1 MGYKGAHR
9 PALTNTLEIMMERF
23 SKYIRARLSRGL
35 SLNALGPTESR
46 FIFDLAAGGAALAAA
61 VLFHIAFVPIRLTAR
76 IYLPFIPLTFVA
88 ANAVTGI
95 YTRLQRAS
103 IRAKIKTLLGTG
115 LCVVIL
121 GRLLGVP
128 WDIVSLWGIVTIP
141 ATVLARFFLG
151 LPYSRHK
158 NLSFLASNRR
168 GPVLVI
174 GGAGYI
180 GSPTVEL
187 LLKQGFRVRVLDR
200 LMYGRQSLAEF
211 VPNID
216 FELIEGD
223 VTDIAKLT
231 FAARGASAVVHLA
244 GLVGDPACALDAE
257 FTRHANVV
265 ATRMAKDVAV
275 SLGVSRFVFA
285 SSCSVYGVS
294 DREVSETG
302 QLNPVSLYAQT
313 KIDSEQEL
321 LWNTPD
327 GFFVTILRFATVFG
341 HSRRPRFDLV
351 ANLFAARALMD
362 GVIPVIGPQQKRP
375 FIHVQDLAR
384 AIVAVLHADSY
395 SMQGQIFNVGDRRL
409 NMSILQLAET
419 IQKIVRPH
427 RDVEINVNQNPEDQ
441 RSYAVSFEKIRL
453 KLGFEATT
461 LMDEGI
467 AEIIARFRAGEYKD
481 YRDPIYSNVL
491 TTSKALIDFYS
502 PDEMSRL
509 YGPLDERRVKT
520 KVVDA

>member
-1 MGYKGAHR
+1 MIK
-9 PALTNTLEIMMERF
+9 RF
-23 SKYIRARLSRGL
+23 SKYARARISRGL
-35 SLNALGPTESR
+35 SMNAMGPTESR
-46 FIFDLAAGGAALAAA
+46 LLFDFATGVGALAVA
-61 VLFHIAFVPIRLTAR
+61 VLFHIVFVSRGLTGR
-76 IYLPFIPLTFVA
+76 VYLPFLPVA
-88 ANAVTGI
+88 FIVVNAAVGI
-95 YTRLQRAS
+95 YTSLQKAS
-103 IRAKIKTLLGTG
+103 IRTKIKTLVVTA
-115 LCVVIL
+115 LCVVL
-121 GRLLGVP
+121 GGRLCGIP
-128 WDIVSLWGIVTIP
+128 WDVVSFWGILTIP
-141 ATVLARFFLG
+141 TTALARFFLG

-158 NLSFLASNRR
+158 NLSFIASNRR

-180 GSPTVEL
+180 GSPTVDL
-187 LLKQGFRVRVLDR
+187 LLRQGFRVRVLDR
-200 LMYGRQSLAEF
+200 FMYGRESLAEF
-211 VPNID
+211 VSNPD

-231 FAARGASAVVHLA
+231 FATRGTSAVVHLA
-244 GLVGDPACALDAE
+244 GLVGDPACALDAQ

-294 DREVSETG
+294 DREVSETD
-302 QLNPVSLYAQT
+302 QLNPVSVYAQT
-313 KIDSEQEL
+313 KIDSEREL

-351 ANLFAARALMD
+351 ANLFAARALVD
-362 GVIPVIGPQQKRP
+362 GVIPVIGPQQQRP

-384 AIVAVLHADSY
+384 AIVAVLQADSY
-395 SMQGQIFNVGDRRL
+395 DMQSQIFNVGDRRL

-419 IQKIVRPH
+419 IQKLVRPYH
-427 RDVEINVNQNPEDQ
+427 DVEISINENPEDR
-441 RSYAVSFEKIRL
+441 RSYAVSFEKIRQ
-453 KLGFEATT
+453 KLGFEAST

-467 AEIIARFRAGEYKD
+467 TEILANFRARKYRD
-481 YRDPIYSNVL
+481 YRDPAYSNVL

-502 PDEMSRL
+502 PDEMARL
-509 YGPLDERRVKT
+509 YGPLDGRRVET
-520 KVVDA
+520 KSADAHK

>member
-1 MGYKGAHR
+1 MNRDGPVTIIITR
-9 PALTNTLEIMMERF
+9 LP
-23 SKYIRARLSRGL
+23 KYTRARLSRGL

-46 FIFDLAAGGAALAAA
+46 ILFDLAASCGALAVG
-61 VLFHIAFVPIRLTAR
+61 VLFHFAFVALPITGGL
-76 IYLPFIPLTFVA
+76 YLPFVPVAFVV
-88 ANAVTGI
+88 ANTALGL
-95 YTRLQRAS
+95 YTSLQRAS
-103 IRAKIKTLLGTG
+103 IRTKTNTLLGTT
-115 LCVVIL
+115 LCVVVL
-121 GRLLGVP
+121 GRLCGVA
-128 WDIVSLWGIVTIP
+128 WDVISLWAIMTLV

-180 GSPTVEL
+180 GSSTVEL
-187 LLKQGFRVRVLDR
+187 LLKQGFGVRVLDR
-200 LMYGRQSLAEF
+200 LMYGRDSLAEF
-211 VPNID
+211 QHNPG

-231 FAARGASAVVHLA
+231 FAARNASAVVHLA
-244 GLVGDPACALDAE
+244 GLVGDPACALDPQ

-285 SSCSVYGVS
+285 SSCSVYGLS
-294 DREVSETG
+294 DHEVGETG
-302 QLNPVSLYAQT
+302 HLNPVSVYAQT

-321 LWNTPD
+321 LWNPPD
-327 GFFVTILRFATVFG
+327 EFFVTILRFATVFG

-351 ANLFAARALMD
+351 ANLFAARALTE
-362 GVIPVIGPQQKRP
+362 GVIPVLGPQQSRP

-384 AIVAVLHADSY
+384 AIVAVLRADPY
-395 SMQGQIFNVGDRRL
+395 TMQSQIFNVGDRRL

-419 IQKIVRPH
+419 VQKVVRPF
-427 RDVEINVNQNPEDQ
+427 RDAEIMVNDNPGDP

-453 KLGFEATT
+453 KLGFEAET
-461 LMDEGI
+461 LMEEGI
-467 AEIIARFRAGEYKD
+467 AEIVAHFRAGEYRD
-481 YRDPIYSNVL
+481 YRDPAYSNVL
-491 TTSKALIDFYS
+491 TTSKALADFYS
-502 PDEMSRL
+502 PDEMARL
-509 YGPLDERRVKT
+509 YGPLGEHRVQT
-520 KVVDA
+520 RGTGA

>member
-1 MGYKGAHR
+1 MDRDG
-9 PALTNTLEIMMERF
+9 PDEIIIKRI

-46 FIFDLAAGGAALAAA
+46 ILFDSAASCGALAAA
-61 VLFHIAFVPIRLTAR
+61 ALFHLIFVSRRVTGG
-76 IYLPFIPLTFVA
+76 IYLPFVPVAFVA
-88 ANAVTGI
+88 TNAALGV
-95 YTRLQRAS
+95 YTSLSRAA
-103 IRAKIKTLLGTG
+103 IRTKMATLLASTFCT
-115 LCVVIL
+115 LVL
-121 GRLLGVP
+121 GRLCGVP
-128 WDIVSLWGIVTIP
+128 WDIISLWATLTLV

-158 NLSFLASNRR
+158 NLSYLASNRR

-200 LMYGRQSLAEF
+200 LMYGRESLAEF
-211 VPNID
+211 LHNPD

-231 FAARGASAVVHLA
+231 FAARNASAVVHLA

-275 SLGVSRFVFA
+275 SLGVARFVFA

-294 DREVSETG
+294 DRDVGETDKFS
-302 QLNPVSLYAQT
+302 PVSLYAQT
-313 KIDSEQEL
+313 KVDSEQEL
-321 LWNTPD
+321 LWNPPD
-327 GFFVTILRFATVFG
+327 GFFVTILRFGTVFG

-351 ANLFAARALMD
+351 ANLFAARALME
-362 GVIPVIGPQQKRP
+362 GFIPVLGPKQRRP
-375 FIHVQDLAR
+375 FIHVRDLAR
-384 AIVAVLHADSY
+384 AIVAVLHADPY
-395 SMQGQIFNVGDRRL
+395 TMQSQIFNVGDRRL
-409 NMSILQLAET
+409 NMSILQLAEAV
-419 IQKIVRPH
+419 QKVVRPY
-427 RDVEINVNQNPEDQ
+427 RDVEITVNENPEDR

-461 LMDEGI
+461 LMEEGI
-467 AEIIARFRAGEYKD
+467 AEIVAHLRAGEYRD
-481 YRDPIYSNVL
+481 YRDPTYSNVL
-491 TTSKALIDFYS
+491 TTSKALADFYS
-502 PDEMSRL
+502 SDEMARL
-509 YGPLDERRVKT
+509 YGPLRDRHFKT
-520 KVVDA
+520 RSADT

>member
-1 MGYKGAHR
+1 MIK
-9 PALTNTLEIMMERF
+9 RF
-23 SKYIRARLSRGL
+23 SKYARARISRGL
-35 SLNALGPTESR
+35 SMNALGPTESR
-46 FIFDLAAGGAALAAA
+46 LLFDLATGVGALAVA
-61 VLFHIAFVPIRLTAR
+61 VLFHIAFVSRGLTGR
-76 IYLPFIPLTFVA
+76 VYLPFLPAAFVA
-88 ANAVTGI
+88 ANAAAGI
-95 YTRLQRAS
+95 YSSLQRAS
-103 IRAKIKTLLGTG
+103 IRTKIKTLVGTG
-115 LCVVIL
+115 MFVVL
-121 GRLLGVP
+121 AGRLCGIP
-128 WDIVSLWGIVTIP
+128 WDVVSLWGILTIP

-158 NLSFLASNRR
+158 NLSFIASNRR

-180 GSPTVEL
+180 GSPTVDL
-187 LLKQGFRVRVLDR
+187 LLRQGFRVRVLDR
-200 LMYGRQSLAEF
+200 FMYGRESLAEF
-211 VPNID
+211 VTNPD

-231 FAARGASAVVHLA
+231 FATRGASAVVHLA
-244 GLVGDPACALDAE
+244 GLVGDPACALDAQ

-294 DREVSETG
+294 DREVGETDH
-302 QLNPVSLYAQT
+302 LNPVSVYAQT
-313 KIDSEQEL
+313 KIDSEREL

-351 ANLFAARALMD
+351 ANLFAARALVD
-362 GVIPVIGPQQKRP
+362 GVIPVIGPEQQRP

-384 AIVAVLHADSY
+384 AIVAVLQADSY
-395 SMQGQIFNVGDRRL
+395 DMQSQIFNVGDRRL

-419 IQKIVRPH
+419 VQKLVRPYH
-427 RDVEINVNQNPEDQ
+427 DVEISINENPEDR
-441 RSYAVSFEKIRL
+441 RSYAVSFEKIRQ
-453 KLGFEATT
+453 KLGFEAST
-461 LMDEGI
+461 LMDQGI
-467 AEIIARFRAGEYKD
+467 AEILANFRAGKYRD
-481 YRDPIYSNVL
+481 YRDPAYSNVL

-509 YGPLDERRVKT
+509 YGPLDERRVET
-520 KVVDA
+520 KSADAYK